1 MDYKNSEQG
10 FTLIELLIVIAVIGV
25 LAATVLLSLGNQT
38 ENARTASVKASVSG
52 IRTAALAEALGDSIP
67 DDGICDGLF
76 GKVSGEKDDWD
87 WDATTH
93 CAIADT
99 LGGGT
104 GAAAVN
110 VVGEAGD
117 LCCASINTGANKGNW
132 VVWSVLPTADG
143 ADGTAATGSHLR
155 KSTPDTSGDAE
166 PEADIYCTDSSGFMG
181 ELDLA
186 DNDHLDLT
194 TRLCK

>member
-1 MDYKNSEQG
+1 MDYKNNEQG

-87 WDATTH
+87 WDATNH
-93 CAIADT
+93 CDLVDT
-99 LGGGT
+99 VIVGT
-104 GAAAVN
+104 GVIA
-110 VVGEAGD
+110 GDAGD

-143 ADGTAATGSHLR
+143 SDGTAATGNQAR
-155 KSTPDTSGDAE
+155 KSTPDTGGDTE
-166 PEADIYCTDSSGFMG
+166 READIYCTDSSGFMG

-186 DNDHLDLT
+186 DLDHLNLT